1 MTDAKFCQNC
11 GQQHSCQ
18 EIYQQLGRAQGPS
31 VALKAAIAFL
41 LPIVVF
47 IAVLA
52 VILVIHGRYGS

>member
-1 MTDAKFCQNC
+1 MAQEQFCQNC
-11 GQQHSCQ
+11 GQRHNCQ
-18 EIYQQLGRAQGPS
+18 EIYRQLGHSQGPS